1 MAVEQLNVYGVALV
15 PVIVGLS
22 ELLKRAG
29 LPSRFIPLVSLVLG
43 IFFAVY
49 YLSPGDIKR
58 GLLLGVVLGLSSIGL
73 FSGTKNTFA
82 RSKKLKF

>member
-1 MAVEQLNVYGVALV
+1 MEQLNVYGVALV

-43 IFFAVY
+43 IFCRTTC
-49 YLSPGDIKR
+49 LREI
-58 GLLLGVVLGLSSIGL
+58 
-73 FSGTKNTFA
+73 
-82 RSKKLKF
+82 